1 MAVLKGV
8 HAQVPPHL
16 ILPCFRKVI
25 GRATVRCACE
35 EMMICSGC
43 VGPCVP
49 LWAKCPL
56 YRLFQQP
63 KGICLAS
70 QS

>member
-16 ILPCFRKVI
+16 ILLCFKKVI
-25 GRATVRCACE
+25 GRANRALLALVAE
-35 EMMICSGC
+35 EMMLCSGC

-56 YRLFQQP
+56 
-63 KGICLAS
+63 
-70 QS
+70 